1 MKLLKM
7 LRYDI
12 NEGTI
17 KYWYRYLFVVFVGII
32 NCCVCHAQIS
42 YVEEIYNMNTS
53 MWEYGTWSMIGRPPY
68 IYRANGSDTFYLPYA
83 WIMQYICLAFL
94 IGGYVKQDM
103 SGYGVH
109 FMYKSKKR
117 TTWWLSKV
125 IWCVFVNV
133 IFFGISWLTYFSCS
147 WINAGNNAFNIN
159 KPILRTISNYVLSSE
174 NFERIAVVIILPFM
188 VGVIHSLIQIIVSI
202 NWGDEIAMVIIGIIL
217 VISSYYSHPLL
228 VSGYSMSSRYSN
240 IGNIGEFQLLEY
252 RFGLIYLC
260 CVIILLCIIGGINVK
275 RKNIYW

>member
-1 MKLLKM
+1 
-7 LRYDI
+7 
-12 NEGTI
+12 
-17 KYWYRYLFVVFVGII
+17 
-32 NCCVCHAQIS
+32 
-42 YVEEIYNMNTS
+42 
-53 MWEYGTWSMIGRPPY
+53 
-68 IYRANGSDTFYLPYA
+68 
-83 WIMQYICLAFL
+83 
-94 IGGYVKQDM
+94 
-103 SGYGVH
+103 
-109 FMYKSKKR
+109 
-117 TTWWLSKV
+117 
-125 IWCVFVNV
+125 
-133 IFFGISWLTYFSCS
+133 
-147 WINAGNNAFNIN
+147 
-159 KPILRTISNYVLSSE
+159 
-174 NFERIAVVIILPFM
+174 M